1 MSKILTMILFQILG
15 KFVSEKFLKELVI
28 KLISLSLKELKDKR
42 FFKDDKREERLDE
55 IIQMIQDNLLE

>member
-1 MSKILTMILFQILG
+1 MILFQILG